1 MLINIIHQIL
11 SVTDEEIILKRPN
24 MSEAIYASSGHTNT
38 ELLLE
43 EVNAQEVLS
52 LYPLLFFY
60 STILIIGALGNAL
73 VLLVYSFRYRR
84 SPARVYILF
93 LAAIDFLMCS
103 FGLPYHLIDMTHPYT
118 YTNASACKALTF
130 IITTLFHTSIFGL
143 IVIAID
149 RYLKICKPL
158 GKVQISFFGKKRACG
173 AAILAAVLMSWP
185 NIVLYGPSEMESP
198 NGNITGHACFFETS
212 YLETNYP
219 FIYIMSTL
227 CICIGSTIFLI
238 VSYSLIVHK
247 VCTRYK
253 STKVKSRGRSP
264 FDDTTLT
271 EEICFRN
278 EFVPA
283 QEEQNYETSFTISS
297 KQLMK
302 GINDNF
308 NGNSNI
314 VENLPN
320 SGNSHNYNEKSVL
333 CNSNGSLAFVR
344 EEDKKS
350 ITNLQYKNP
359 NNKLS
364 DDTTEPLLSTNAD
377 SATCENNKYNVI
389 VKFKNTKGGSKSMDA
404 CLNLLTDLQH
414 LRADTFKGS
423 LISVNSE
430 RIKTPGSLN
439 GSTGKSS
446 ISEVNAVGLRKDGR
460 YSLQVPTSVTP
471 SSTTI
476 SFRRT
481 SDLTGAHSDSIAK
494 HWKQCSSL
502 ALKSLKNNNVF
513 QDEGLRINNSCQSV
527 NVSSQGTFKAN
538 KTVTKQHSKL
548 TKIMLTITMI
558 FVLSYSPALVVT
570 IWTAVQPEFWDV
582 LDERETVLCEF
593 LLRFYLINNICNPFI
608 YGFWDKR
615 FKREIVFTF
624 RKLSMSLKDR
634 LSCCNL
640 KKTLF

>member
-1 MLINIIHQIL
+1 MLINILHQIL
-11 SVTDEEIILKRPN
+11 SVTDEEIILQRLN
-24 MSEAIYASSGHTNT
+24 MSETIYTSSGHTNT

-60 STILIIGALGNAL
+60 SAILIIGALGNAL

-173 AAILAAVLMSWP
+173 AAILAAVVMSWP

-198 NGNITGHACFFETS
+198 TGNITGHACFFETS

-253 STKVKSRGRSP
+253 STKVKFRGRSP

-283 QEEQNYETSFTISS
+283 KEERNENYETSFTTSS
-297 KQLMK
+297 KQLMI

-308 NGNSNI
+308 NENSNI
-314 VENLPN
+314 VESLPN
-320 SGNSHNYNEKSVL
+320 NGNSLTYNEKLVM
-333 CNSNGSLAFVR
+333 CNSNGSMAFVG
-344 EEDKKS
+344 EEDKIS
-350 ITNLQYKNP
+350 ITNSQYKNQ

-364 DDTTEPLLSTNAD
+364 DDTAQPLLNTNTD
-377 SATCENNKYNVI
+377 SADCENNKYDVI
-389 VKFKNTKGGSKSMDA
+389 VKFENIKRGSKSMDA
-404 CLNLLTDLQH
+404 CLNLLTNLHH
-414 LRADTFKGS
+414 LRA
-423 LISVNSE
+423 
-430 RIKTPGSLN
+430 GSLN
-439 GSTGKSS
+439 SVSSEHIQKPKTLNGSIGKSS
-446 ISEVNAVGLRKDGR
+446 IQEVNTVGLRKDGR
-460 YSLQVPTSVTP
+460 YSLQVPPSVTP

-481 SDLTGAHSDSIAK
+481 SDLSGAHSDSIAK
-494 HWKQCSSL
+494 HWEQCSSL
-502 ALKSLKNNNVF
+502 ALKSLKKNHV
-513 QDEGLRINNSCQSV
+513 QDEGLRIHNSSQSV
-527 NVSSQGTFKAN
+527 NISFQGTFKAN

-548 TKIMLTITMI
+548 TKIMLTITII
-558 FVLSYSPALVVT
+558 FILSYSPALVVT
-570 IWTAVQPEFWDV
+570 IWTAVQPEFWDI